1 MRLRSATAPHSRPP
15 AFHFYREDLT
25 TMASAAQVLANQ
37 ANAQLSTGP
46 CTEQGKARSSQNHL
60 SHGLSSKEFILLPGQ
75 QAEFDE
81 FSAALSEAIQ
91 PAGALEFDLF
101 TQLAHAS
108 WKLRRFR
115 RAEVQIYNESGCLE
129 LDPTLVPEA
138 EARLRAIQIYA
149 QRAERS
155 YHKALKE
162 LKALQST
169 RAFKA
174 SAQYDDYLADSEAD
188 SAAPLSEQHKVVGPR
203 MALANLE
210 VRSEN
215 AQALSNL
222 RAFVDAP
229 MPGYNDNRRAA
240 HPEFDNPPS
249 QTGI

>member
-1 MRLRSATAPHSRPP
+1 
-15 AFHFYREDLT
+15 
-25 TMASAAQVLANQ
+25 MASAAQILANQ

-81 FSAALSEAIQ
+81 FSAALGEAIQ

-149 QRAERS
+149 QRAERT

-174 SAQYDDYLADSEAD
+174 SAEYDDCMADSDAG
-188 SAAPLSEQHKVVGPR
+188 SAAPLCEQHKVVGPR

-210 VRSEN
+210 VKAQN

-222 RAFVDAP
+222 YAEANAP
-229 MPGYNDNRRAA
+229 VPGYDENWRAA
-240 HPEFDNPPS
+240 YASPGNSVEL
-249 QTGI
+249 